1 MNRNVV
7 TIALAAV
14 AAIVVSTTGHTQEN
28 RWKAAAIS
36 KSGHQVY
43 YAWGRDEYAA
53 RHNALDKCRDDR
65 GGCEDDP
72 TKSISVE
79 SWWWLVVAD
88 CNGRKFVG
96 GSQWNGDVAL
106 DNAKAKA
113 PRQLRDSCFQDGE
126 GLAGTVPP
134 NYQGQ
139 GQGDI
144 DARRRP

>member
-7 TIALAAV
+7 TLSLAVLAAV
-14 AAIVVSTTGHTQEN
+14 AFSTTGHAQG

-36 KSGHQVY
+36 NSGHAY
-43 YAWGRDEYAA
+43 YAWGSDESGALN
-53 RHNALDKCRDDR
+53 NALDKCRTASR
-65 GGCEDDP
+65 SNVCQNTVE
-72 TKSISVE
+72 KAIAVE

-88 CNGRKFVG
+88 CNGRKFAG

-106 DNAKAKA
+106 ENAVGKA

-126 GLAGTVPP
+126 GLAGGVPP
-134 NYQGQ
+134 NYEGQ

-144 DARRRP
+144 DRRR